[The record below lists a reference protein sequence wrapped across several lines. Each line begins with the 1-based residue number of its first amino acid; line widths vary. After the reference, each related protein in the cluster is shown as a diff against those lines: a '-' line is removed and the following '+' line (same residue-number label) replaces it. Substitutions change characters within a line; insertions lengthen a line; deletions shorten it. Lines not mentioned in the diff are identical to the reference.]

1 MTLTHVVFLIV
12 AIAGLVA
19 ACALYATL
27 IANEPPPTAAEQRL
41 WPADVVEDNGE
52 YDE

>member
-1 MTLTHVVFLIV
+1 MTQNAWIARFVFIIC
-12 AIAGLVA
+12 IA
-19 ACALYATL
+19 ALAVL
-27 IANEPPPTAAEQRL
+27 LANGIDDEPPPTAAEQRL